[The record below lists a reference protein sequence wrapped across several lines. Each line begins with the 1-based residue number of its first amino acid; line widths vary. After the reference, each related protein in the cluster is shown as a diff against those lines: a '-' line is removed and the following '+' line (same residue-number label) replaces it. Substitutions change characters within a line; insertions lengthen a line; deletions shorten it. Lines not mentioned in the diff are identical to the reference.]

1 MELESFRGVEE
12 RLNGRELASSIAG
25 ALAQEA
31 GRAGRPLSFMEV
43 CGTHTVAIAR
53 GGLRAM
59 LPPSIKL
66 ISGPGCPV
74 CVTSARD
81 IDRAVAV
88 AMIKG
93 AVAVSFGD
101 MLRVPGSNGSLESAR
116 ESGGEAAVVYSPL
129 DALALAREN
138 PSKNIVFL
146 GVGFETT
153 APAIA
158 ATVLEAQSSG
168 INNFFVLPMLKTVP
182 PALAALLSDPQCS
195 VDGFLLPGHVSAVI
209 GLEPYRSVLG
219 RHRRPGVIAGFEAA
233 DILHGLRLL
242 ARACADGR
250 SDIEN
255 AYPRAVRADGNP
267 VASGV
272 VARVFEPCDAQWRG
286 LGMIPASGLRFRK
299 EFERF
304 DAESVFG
311 IDVPDAAEP
320 AGCICGRVLSGKA
333 APEDCALFGGA
344 CTPST
349 PVGPCMVSSEGSCA
363 AGYNYGK

>member
-1 MELESFRGVEE
+1 MAPENLPGMEDS
-12 RLNGRELASSIAG
+12 LNRHELVHSIAV
-25 ALAQEA
+25 ALAEEA
-31 GRAGRPLSFMEV
+31 KRAGRSMCFMEV

-53 GGLRAM
+53 GGLCAM
-59 LPPSIKL
+59 LPESIKL

-81 IDRAVAV
+81 IDRAIAV

-101 MLRVPGSNGSLESAR
+101 MLRVPGSLGSLETAR

-138 PSKNIVFL
+138 PSKNVVFL

-168 INNFFVLPMLKTVP
+168 VNNFFVLPMLKTVP
-182 PALAALLSDPQCS
+182 PALAALLSDPQCA
-195 VDGFLLPGHVSAVI
+195 VDGFLLPGHVSAII
-209 GLEPYRSVLG
+209 GLEPYRTVLG
-219 RHRRPGVIAGFEAA
+219 RHKRPGVIAGFEAA

-242 ARACADGR
+242 ARACADGCY
-250 SDIEN
+250 DVEN
-255 AYPRAVRADGNP
+255 AYPRAVRPEGNP
-267 VASGV
+267 VAADMV
-272 VARVFEPCDAQWRG
+272 VKVFEPCDAQWRG

-304 DAESVFG
+304 DAGTVFG
-311 IDVPDAAEP
+311 LDVPETEEP
-320 AGCICGRVLSGKA
+320 AGCICGRVLAGKA
-333 APEDCALFGGA
+333 SPEDCALFGGA

-363 AGYNYGK
+363 ASYNYGK